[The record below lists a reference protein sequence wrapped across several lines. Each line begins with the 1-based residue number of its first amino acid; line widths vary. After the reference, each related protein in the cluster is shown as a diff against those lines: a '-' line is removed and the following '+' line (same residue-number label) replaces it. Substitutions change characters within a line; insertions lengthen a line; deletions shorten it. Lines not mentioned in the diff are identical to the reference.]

1 MFPFLNKKLK
11 SIYLGTE
18 SPKSPL
24 SSLANPIRSVQS
36 TFRKFF

>member
-1 MFPFLNKKLK
+1 MFPFLNKKFK

-18 SPKSPL
+18 SPKYPL
-24 SSLANPIRSVQS
+24 SSPANPIRSVQP